1 MLHVI
6 LTQGQAMTTRECWL
20 SGPMSW
26 MRWVGGSGPP
36 LQTLVVLWR
45 GGKLWQARTSYGKLS
60 KWNPTNWHRLES
72 QHSHSYELLLT
83 QTVFRLGGVELLV

>member
-1 MLHVI
+1 M
-6 LTQGQAMTTRECWL
+6 
-20 SGPMSW
+20 
-26 MRWVGGSGPP
+26 GGSGPP

-45 GGKLWQARTSYGKLS
+45 GGKLWQARATYGKLS

-83 QTVFRLGGVELLV
+83 QTVFRLGGCGLFGVKSFWGVDVFLGRVDFFGV